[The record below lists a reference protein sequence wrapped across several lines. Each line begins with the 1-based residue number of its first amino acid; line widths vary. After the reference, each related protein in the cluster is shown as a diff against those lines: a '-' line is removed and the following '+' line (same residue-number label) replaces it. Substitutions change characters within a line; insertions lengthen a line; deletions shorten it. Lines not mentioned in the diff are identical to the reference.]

1 MPQHIAEKT
10 FFQLLERREG
20 KAVVE
25 DLVYN
30 LVKSTKRTCYDSSTC
45 RVTFMLPDKAAP
57 AGWHSKVIGCLDA
70 KPQLFCPAIIERE
83 DLPSDP
89 TADRP
94 HSRGLLQYQLRVLA
108 NGVSAGTVQACLS
121 SSVTCTVTS
130 VTRGLPSATDAYD
143 SNYFV
148 VSFDTATCPATKA
161 SDARISDSCVVLHTP
176 SSGVPASSMLHLLL
190 FFSFERKVRLSSR
203 CSPPRPPQR
212 VHGVFPR
219 IQPFA
224 WIHFAHLDV
233 AGCLKH
239 VSNFTDRLTASTT
252 KLQAH
257 ARKAPL
263 LKKVQQSPLSEPDW
277 IKTSASATESQTQSE
292 LSGNV
297 AQDLADGDWFD
308 PGGNKKTQNQRKANN
323 SLVQAT
329 AMEKKNTT
337 SSCTSAEVTCEQLS
351 FSSWSDSFNRPDKG
365 YPRSWY

>member
-25 DLVYN
+25 DLFYN

-148 VSFDTATCPATKA
+148 VSFDTATCPDQLKPVTHVFPIVA
-161 SDARISDSCVVLHTP
+161 SFFIHHHREFQR
-176 SSGVPASSMLHLLL
+176 VPC
-190 FFSFERKVRLSSR
+190 FTCYFSFHSSAKCASRLGARLLDHHREYTGYSHAFNLLPGFT
-203 CSPPRPPQR
+203 SP
-212 VHGVFPR
+212 
-219 IQPFA
+219 
-224 WIHFAHLDV
+224 
-233 AGCLKH
+233 
-239 VSNFTDRLTASTT
+239 
-252 KLQAH
+252 
-257 ARKAPL
+257 
-263 LKKVQQSPLSEPDW
+263 
-277 IKTSASATESQTQSE
+277 TSMWRA
-292 LSGNV
+292 V
-297 AQDLADGDWFD
+297 
-308 PGGNKKTQNQRKANN
+308 
-323 SLVQAT
+323 
-329 AMEKKNTT
+329 
-337 SSCTSAEVTCEQLS
+337 
-351 FSSWSDSFNRPDKG
+351 
-365 YPRSWY
+365 